1 MKISEI
7 LDEKKNEIY
16 SVAENVKLC
25 DVIAELNDKNV
36 GALMVLDLS
45 GEVAGIVS
53 ERDILKKACPEHLDQ
68 AGVPVS
74 QIMTP
79 RDQLIVGTPEDTV
92 SYAMNV
98 MTNRKVRHLPI
109 FHHDTLIGMVSSGD
123 IIKTFLEQSEAEVQ
137 KLREHIRNPY
147 GINALD

>member
-16 SVAENVKLC
+16 SVTDAVMLC
-25 DVIAELNDKNV
+25 DVIAEMNDKNV
-36 GALMVLDLS
+36 GALMVLDSS

-53 ERDILKKACPEHLDQ
+53 ERDILKKACPKHLDSDNI
-68 AGVPVS
+68 PVADV
-74 QIMTP
+74 MTP
-79 RDQLIVGTPEDTV
+79 REQLIVGTPEDTI

-98 MTNRKVRHLPI
+98 TTKKVRHLPI
-109 FHHDTLIGMVSSGD
+109 FRHETLLGIISIGD
-123 IIKTFLEQSEAEVQ
+123 IVKVFLEQSEAEVK

-147 GINALD
+147 GINAL